1 MNKKFKFRWSLMASS
16 IMLALFGFGVGG
28 NAEADSANVS
38 TPAQSQVIAVNP
50 SSADSNDQSSLH
62 NTGDN
67 SQWAL
72 QSSSQYSESVEEAA
86 FSDSTQNSS
95 SAVTG
100 WNSVGSSSAVS
111 SSDSTSSSSSNS
123 NGGTTTT
130 YDNANSNNVDPNS
143 DSSSSASSSS
153 ADANSSSSEPMLGL
167 WDKGSA
173 GAGSGADKVVKKIID
188 KVVPGGGL
196 DNTKPNVPANNS
208 SSATTGQQAETVTGA
223 TDSSRFSDAQQSDTN
238 GQGNAYAANSAV
250 AAQAKRQTAIEKPSA
265 NDAMTHNS
273 FANRISKSDSANAQ
287 KNTTKLVSFNTFS
300 NLFYKQALNNK
311 KNPGKF
317 TTSKGKKVTIT
328 TPVSSVKYTDHDVN
342 GIVETLPVIITL
354 SIIGIVAV
362 SFIIFDPL
370 RFIFR

>member
-1 MNKKFKFRWSLMASS
+1 MASS

-38 TPAQSQVIAVNP
+38 TPAQSQVTAVNP

-62 NTGDN
+62 TTGDN

-86 FSDSTQNSS
+86 SSDGTQSSS

-100 WNSVGSSSAVS
+100 WNSVGSSSAAD
-111 SSDSTSSSSSNS
+111 SSDSTSSSSSSS

-167 WDKGSA
+167 GDKGSA

-196 DNTKPNVPANNS
+196 DNTKPNVPAIVALRQLLGNKQLLLLVQRTAAVFQIHS
-208 SSATTGQQAETVTGA
+208 SLTLMVREMLTLPIQLLLH
-223 TDSSRFSDAQQSDTN
+223 R
-238 GQGNAYAANSAV
+238 
-250 AAQAKRQTAIEKPSA
+250 P
-265 NDAMTHNS
+265 
-273 FANRISKSDSANAQ
+273 
-287 KNTTKLVSFNTFS
+287 
-300 NLFYKQALNNK
+300 
-311 KNPGKF
+311 
-317 TTSKGKKVTIT
+317 
-328 TPVSSVKYTDHDVN
+328 SVKQQ
-342 GIVETLPVIITL
+342 
-354 SIIGIVAV
+354 
-362 SFIIFDPL
+362 L
-370 RFIFR
+370 RSPAPMML

>member
-1 MNKKFKFRWSLMASS
+1 MP
-16 IMLALFGFGVGG
+16 
-28 NAEADSANVS
+28 S
-38 TPAQSQVIAVNP
+38 TLLLQILTIKAHYII
-50 SSADSNDQSSLH
+50 L
-62 NTGDN
+62 GDN

-86 FSDSTQNSS
+86 SSDSTQNSS

-167 WDKGSA
+167 GDKGSA

-273 FANRISKSDSANAQ
+273 FANRVSKSDSANAQ